1 MRTVEKND
9 SADKLNLL
17 YKIEDHNGNRIGKF
31 KKKVKNQ
38 MKHLTPKKKKR
49 K

>member
-1 MRTVEKND
+1 MRTLETNE
-9 SADKLNLL
+9 SPDKLNLL
-17 YKIEDHNGNRIGKF
+17 YKIEDHDGNRIYKF
-31 KKKVKNQ
+31 KRKVKNQ